1 MTHTKPKWEKAARSY
16 RHVSLS
22 VTPGSCPGAGHEA
35 ASQALGSEQLEESL
49 SYITTCIYLLI
60 YFVVFSPPSGCL
72 LLCQTGMPV
81 VYLALLVK
89 ELKVA
94 FQYFIEHKWTQNQ
107 KQLAWANGQAS
118 FRHYHKNQE
127 WDWKGCREEKATRPW
142 EKIKYNKHNQIIT
155 TIEITEMKIFLKF
168 CI

>member
-1 MTHTKPKWEKAARSY
+1 MTYTKPKWEKAARSY

-22 VTPGSCPGAGHEA
+22 VTPGPCPGAGHEA
-35 ASQALGSEQLEESL
+35 ASLAIGSEQLEESL
-49 SYITTCIYLLI
+49 SYITTSIYLLI

-72 LLCQTGMPV
+72 PLCQTGMPV

-107 KQLAWANGQAS
+107 KQLAWAKGQAS

-127 WDWKGCREEKATRPW
+127 WDGRGCREEKATRPR

-155 TIEITEMKIFLKF
+155 TIEITEMKFFLNF